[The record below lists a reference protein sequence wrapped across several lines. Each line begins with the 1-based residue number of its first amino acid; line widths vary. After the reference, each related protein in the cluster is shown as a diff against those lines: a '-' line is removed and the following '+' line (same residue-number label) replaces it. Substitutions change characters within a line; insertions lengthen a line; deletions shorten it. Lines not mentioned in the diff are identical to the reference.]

1 MPRAGRRSWGQ
12 GARPTSGFGTGWCPA
27 GIRGPGRWDS
37 LACYCQSPLLGPTPH
52 QNPHFVWI
60 RAHTA
65 PATARGSR
73 RRAAAWRNRTR
84 HPNLKLTPFCRPG
97 SRTASLGYETSSYG
111 PTDGLARTS
120 PVGVGPSWL
129 ATKSHTAVQAAV
141 RHPSVHISPK
151 VSTAQ
156 HHFISPPCPRE
167 ISGRRCELQPKNSK
181 RARALSLRSLPASAR
196 RRVETPKKR

>member
-73 RRAAAWRNRTR
+73 RRAAAWRTRTR

-120 PVGVGPSWL
+120 YVGVGPSWL
-129 ATKSHTAVQAAV
+129 ATKSHTALWTFLPRFCVRTAFYKPALPARDLRPALRTAA
-141 RHPSVHISPK
+141 K
-151 VSTAQ
+151 KQQESTGTLTALTARQ
-156 HHFISPPCPRE
+156 
-167 ISGRRCELQPKNSK
+167 
-181 RARALSLRSLPASAR
+181 RARTR
-196 RRVETPKKR
+196 

>member
-73 RRAAAWRNRTR
+73 RRAAAWRTRTR
-84 HPNLKLTPFCRPG
+84 HPNLKLTPFCRPAPAPLPWVARPPRSVRRMAWPGHVPPAG
-97 SRTASLGYETSSYG
+97 SSSSSSSGFGLDCSPDGTRPCRHFSLDTA
-111 PTDGLARTS
+111 R
-120 PVGVGPSWL
+120 
-129 ATKSHTAVQAAV
+129 ATPSHTPACLRKRFSSRVTDKTAAPAQRAKV
-141 RHPSVHISPK
+141 LSRH
-151 VSTAQ
+151 
-156 HHFISPPCPRE
+156 
-167 ISGRRCELQPKNSK
+167 L
-181 RARALSLRSLPASAR
+181 
-196 RRVETPKKR
+196 

>member
-84 HPNLKLTPFCRPG
+84 HPNLDLTPFRRPG

-141 RHPSVHISPK
+141 TALWTFLPETCVRASFYKPALPARDLEPALRTAAK
-151 VSTAQ
+151 KQQESTGTLTALTARQ
-156 HHFISPPCPRE
+156 
-167 ISGRRCELQPKNSK
+167 
-181 RARALSLRSLPASAR
+181 RARTL
-196 RRVETPKKR
+196 

>member
-141 RHPSVHISPK
+141 ATALWTFLPK
-151 VSTAQ
+151 TCVLASFYRPA
-156 HHFISPPCPRE
+156 FARARSSAGVANC
-167 ISGRRCELQPKNSK
+167 SKNSK

>member
-65 PATARGSR
+65 PATGRGSR
-73 RRAAAWRNRTR
+73 RRAAAWRTRTR
-84 HPNLKLTPFCRPG
+84 HPNLDLTPFRRPG
-97 SRTASLGYETSSYG
+97 SRTVSLGYETSSYG

-141 RHPSVHISPK
+141 APPLCGHFSQNL
-151 VSTAQ
+151 ACA

-167 ISGRRCELQPKNSK
+167 ISGRRCELQQKQQESTGTLTALTARQ
-181 RARALSLRSLPASAR
+181 RAPTR
-196 RRVETPKKR
+196 

>member
-73 RRAAAWRNRTR
+73 RRAAAWRTRTK
-84 HPNLKLTPFCRPG
+84 HPNLKPTPFCRPG
-97 SRTASLGYETSSYG
+97 SRTASLGYEISSYG
-111 PTDGLARTS
+111 PTDGLARTRV
-120 PVGVGPSWL
+120 PW
-129 ATKSHTAVQAAV
+129 A
-141 RHPSVHISPK
+141 
-151 VSTAQ
+151 
-156 HHFISPPCPRE
+156 
-167 ISGRRCELQPKNSK
+167 SGRHGLQQRAILRCRPQF
-181 RARALSLRSLPASAR
+181 ATALWTFLPEFVLRTSLYKPALPARDLRPALRTAAKKQQESTGTLTALTAR
-196 RRVETPKKR
+196 QRAQTR

>member
-73 RRAAAWRNRTR
+73 RRAAAWRTRTR

-120 PVGVGPSWL
+120 PAGVGPSWL

-141 RHPSVHISPK
+141 SHRSVDISPRACVRASFYK
-151 VSTAQ
+151 PALPARDLEPALRTAAKKQQESTGTLTALTARQ
-156 HHFISPPCPRE
+156 
-167 ISGRRCELQPKNSK
+167 
-181 RARALSLRSLPASAR
+181 RARTR
-196 RRVETPKKR
+196 

>member
-60 RAHTA
+60 RAHPA

-141 RHPSVHISPK
+141 RHRSGDISPK
-151 VSTAQ
+151 DFACAASFYKPALPARDLRPNC
-156 HHFISPPCPRE
+156 S
-167 ISGRRCELQPKNSK
+167 KNNK

-196 RRVETPKKR
+196 GRVETPKKR